1 MSKIQDKINN
11 YMDQI
16 QIIME
21 SNTHLEKDHPM
32 LRATFV
38 VLQDDKVHLDTGA
51 GVGFLRYMFCTHTSS
66 SIPSLLVSLMQL
78 PSCS

>member
-21 SNTHLEKDHPM
+21 SNTHLEKDSNIHKLMESVSIFFPHM
-32 LRATFV
+32 
-38 VLQDDKVHLDTGA
+38 DDENADYYQAVKHALEEKKKWN
-51 GVGFLRYMFCTHTSS
+51 L
-66 SIPSLLVSLMQL
+66 
-78 PSCS
+78 

>member
-21 SNTHLEKDHPM
+21 SNTHLEKDSNIHKLM
-32 LRATFV
+32 ESE
-38 VLQDDKVHLDTGA
+38 HH
-51 GVGFLRYMFCTHTSS
+51 YTSN
-66 SIPSLLVSLMQL
+66 IKLFT
-78 PSCS
+78 